1 MDLVFDCVGADVWE
15 QNLLALK
22 AGGRLVITGVTSGA
36 TANLDLSL
44 LQGKPL
50 HLMGSGGRSNRT
62 FADFMKVVHH
72 GSLRG
77 IPGRVFPL
85 DKVGDAHQ
93 AMQDRDFY
101 GKIVIES

>member
-1 MDLVFDCVGADVWE
+1 MFDCVGASVWE
-15 QNLLALK
+15 ENLLSLK

-36 TANLDLSL
+36 TSTLNLSL
-44 LQGKPL
+44 LQSKPL

-77 IPGRVFPL
+77 IAGRVFPL
-85 DKVGDAHQ
+85 DEVGAAHQ
-93 AMQDRDFY
+93 AMADRDFF